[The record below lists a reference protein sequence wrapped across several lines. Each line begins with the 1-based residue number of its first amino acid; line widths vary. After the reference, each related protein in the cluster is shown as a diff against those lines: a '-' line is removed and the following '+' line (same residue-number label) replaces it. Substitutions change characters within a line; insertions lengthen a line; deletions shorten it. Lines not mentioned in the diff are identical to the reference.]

1 MALDRDAFYAYLLR
15 EYNQPFSGWD
25 FSYLNGRYEMV
36 HAPTIWDYKD
46 SIRKAMAS
54 AQSLLDID
62 TGGGE
67 FLASLQ
73 PLPAHTCA
81 TESYPPN
88 IPVARQR
95 LEPLSVTIYTV
106 DDKNHMPFADDQFDL
121 IICRHGSYVPQELQ
135 RILKPRHQF
144 ITQQVGGE
152 TNKELHTLLNAPP
165 YPFADWT
172 LQRAVNELEQAG
184 FQILEQREAF
194 SLTRYYD
201 IGALVYYLK
210 AIPWQISDFSV
221 EKYSDRLLAL
231 HEQIQQQGTIEAHFH
246 QFFIIAQKDKQGERE
261 ASPLQ

>member
-1 MALDRDAFYAYLLR
+1 MIEDRDALYAYLLQ

-25 FSYLNGRYEMV
+25 FSYLNGRYETI
-36 HAPTIWDYKD
+36 HASDMWDYKD

-73 PLPAHTCA
+73 PLPLQTCA

-95 LEPLSVTIYTV
+95 LEPLGVTVYAV
-106 DDKNHMPFADDQFDL
+106 DDKSHVPFVDNQFDL
-121 IICRHGSYVPQELQ
+121 IICRHGSYAPPELL
-135 RILKPRHQF
+135 RILKSGRQF

-152 TNKELHTLLNAPP
+152 TNKELHILLDAPP
-165 YPFADWT
+165 YSFADWT
-172 LQRAVNELEQAG
+172 LQRAANELEQAG
-184 FQILEQREAF
+184 FQVLEQREAF
-194 SLTRYYD
+194 LLARYYD

-210 AIPWQISDFSV
+210 AIPWQIPDFSV
-221 EKYSDRLLAL
+221 EKYFDKLLAL
-231 HEQIQQQGTIEAHFH
+231 HKQIQQQGAIEAHFH
-246 QFFIIAQKDKQGERE
+246 QFFIIAQK
-261 ASPLQ
+261 AL